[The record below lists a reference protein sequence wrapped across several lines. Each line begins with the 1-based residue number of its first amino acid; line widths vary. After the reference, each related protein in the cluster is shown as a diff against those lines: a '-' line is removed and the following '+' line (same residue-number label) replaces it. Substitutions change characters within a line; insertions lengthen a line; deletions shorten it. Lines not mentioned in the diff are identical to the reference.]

1 MSLNYLPLPVYV
13 SLCLFLSIALIL
25 IAVKRRNVD
34 RKGLLVLYLIG
45 SAGGI
50 LATIIRILKERTS
63 IYDDYFN
70 QIGYILFG
78 YIIIPCGNR
87 KTYNP
92 HSAGTFY
99 NNKQTS
105 QSRRTV
111 WHKMDGIV
119 TAPLR
124 HSRNQQSRLHKEQ
137 LHPTAV

>member
-78 YIIIPCGNR
+78 YIILLFADIFYISMTQKVDKESRKKNINRLGNDCCKYSGR
-87 KTYNP
+87 C
-92 HSAGTFY
+92 SSLFY
-99 NNKQTS
+99 T
-105 QSRRTV
+105 
-111 WHKMDGIV
+111 
-119 TAPLR
+119 
-124 HSRNQQSRLHKEQ
+124 
-137 LHPTAV
+137 